1 MDNSEE
7 LTFDIPLLGK
17 ITQSQ
22 VEQFLP
28 FYVRLRKDPE
38 FKALIPREMDQK
50 VMAFAELKGLAK
62 PKRKSLEDIDV
73 PLSDLNDAIDYM
85 IDDGYSVTQIAK
97 QLNVYAPVVTNR
109 CRDRETEEEKQR
121 EIEDKTPKNKEEP
134 KSRSTHSSKVK
145 AWLKRR
151 LL

>member
-1 MDNSEE
+1 MDNSED

-38 FKALIPREMDQK
+38 FKAMIPKEMDQK
-50 VMAFAELKGLAK
+50 IMAFAELKGLAK
-62 PKRKSLEDIDV
+62 PKRKSLEDIDT
-73 PLSDLNDAIDYM
+73 PLSEIHEAIDYLT
-85 IDDGYSVTQIAK
+85 DEGYSVTQIAK
-97 QLNVYAPVVTNR
+97 QLNIYTAVVTNR
-109 CRDRETEEEKQR
+109 CIEREKQQEIEEKQR
-121 EIEDKTPKNKEEP
+121 ESKPEA
-134 KSRSTHSSKVK
+134 KSGSTKPTGIK

-151 LL
+151 L